1 MTRHSFHALLLQAGY
16 SLYYCSI
23 ALLTAA
29 MLAMAVD
36 FVWHHDVFNYR
47 IILPLNT
54 WLLLTLGTVIVI
66 AAVRRITVVML
77 SALLMIAVVLACQL
91 AELNIAAF
99 MPAGYQQESIATVPP
114 LQQLYWLLF
123 EVAWLCRLLPANKSR
138 HRLFLLVHLVLLG
151 ISVVVIVI
159 DTRLPVSLAL
169 NSTISTSVNTA
180 IFLFM
185 LTIAGLASTY
195 SRELRVKQLWS
206 NPLSWLVVVLVLST
220 VILWMVFMHQ
230 LSASKQRAFNDTSYK
245 FEQQL
250 SQLLTEQYG
259 LLRRMALRL
268 QSYDTAISKRRLSL
282 EMKSYLDDFG
292 YIDYMAV
299 TDVDGGLHYSQA
311 RKPDIKQWFDE
322 YLATQG
328 APWLKPTAITQTT
341 LVSLYHDERVDH
353 TYLRVTLAQPNAARL
368 TAVVASI
375 NFNALLKRFLPV
387 IVPPGYKVTLQ
398 YVSGATPASTLQ
410 DNELSFIQEGAK
422 TIKLL
427 DQLSWQLVLY
437 RDLATEVSYARQI
450 SEVVLLSG
458 WLATLLALIGQQY
471 QTRIQRQH
479 MRLAAGNIRLQ
490 HSLDKQKKLQV
501 QHQQIMANSADMI
514 CVIDAQGRFL
524 DVSQSCERILGYS
537 SAELISRRYLDFT
550 HPDDITITEEEAS
563 LIVDSGKTTKSF
575 RNRYLRKDGTVV
587 HLMWAS
593 NFVPSLGLMYA
604 VARDINE
611 MVKGECYQQ
620 EQQAILSQISTEQ
633 SLQGILTAICQMAEH
648 QSDTVRAAIMIR
660 TDDILN
666 LASAPSFS
674 EQYCEAV
681 ASLPVADNVGS
692 CGTAAFL
699 KSLVIVNDIANDE
712 KWRNEAPMALAEAI
726 QACWSLP
733 IISKHHIV
741 LGTFALHCTEQR
753 SPSRDE
759 LELMSACARFAAIAL
774 ERSQQRQLLQQSEQR
789 FRSLFEFNPD
799 PVYIINP
806 EGYFIDMNH
815 AGCQLLQ
822 YSWDK
827 VISMHFERVM
837 LPEHL
842 EKTLNHFNQVL
853 EGNAQRFEASVI
865 SCTGRQIEL
874 DISILPNRE
883 NGKVIG
889 VIGVAKD
896 ISKRRAAE
904 RQLLLFKRA
913 VDATSNGVVIVDI
926 LQPDM
931 PIIYVNSAFEKLT
944 GYSASE
950 AKGRNSRFLQGQQR
964 DWLAVK
970 QMRDAIAQ
978 RQECS
983 VVLKNYRKDNRL
995 FWNNLLLA
1003 PVPDEQGDIKH
1014 YIGIQTD
1021 ISAQKQYEQELAHN
1035 ASHDLLT
1042 GLPNRSLLQDRLIQ
1056 SCSISQRHGQKVSVL
1071 FINLDGFKLIND
1083 SLGHLSGDELLKLVS
1098 GRIVAQTRTGDT
1110 LARIGGDEFVLLVPD
1125 VQDEKLLPQLAEKIL
1140 TTIAKPFAL
1149 QGQEV
1154 LLTASIGISVSSTE
1168 LTEPMQLVQQ
1178 ADLAMYRA
1186 KQLGRNNYQW
1196 YDTDMDQLLGKR
1208 LSLKALLRKAIEQQE
1223 LRLYYQ
1229 PQVDAVT
1236 NELVGLEALLR
1247 WSHPEQGFI
1256 SPDEFIP
1263 VAEDTGMIVE
1273 IGQWVLEQACAF
1285 NYQLQQQQLAFLPV
1299 AVNLSSM
1306 QFQRSEFV
1314 EQLQQTLLAQNL
1326 DPRYLQ
1332 LELTESLL
1340 LENIENVIEKLHRL
1354 KQLGISIAIDDFGT
1368 GYSSLNY
1375 LKRLPIDKL
1384 KIDRSFVRDIVTD
1397 QRDAAICRAIIAMA
1411 HQLNIKVVAEGVEH
1425 DAQVALLRKSV
1436 CDEFQGYHFAKPMSA
1451 ADTEQFLRHYTVK
1464 QQQRQVSTE
1473 HTLLLVDDEENIL
1486 HALKRLLRKEPY
1498 QVLTCTSAKQAFELL
1513 ALHDIQVIV
1522 SDQRMPQMNGTEFLS
1537 QVKTMYPDTVRLVL
1551 SGYTDLRSVTDAIN
1565 RGAIYKFLT
1574 KPWQDD
1580 NLRDEIRAA
1589 FKRYA
1594 EQIHITRH

>member
-1 MTRHSFHALLLQAGY
+1 MTSRSRQDLSLLAGY
-16 SLYYCSI
+16 SLYYSSL
-23 ALLTAA
+23 ALLITA
-29 MLAMAVD
+29 MLVMVAD
-36 FVWHHDVFNYR
+36 LVWHHDVYNYR
-47 IILPLNT
+47 IIMPLNT
-54 WLLLTLGTVIVI
+54 WLLLTLATVLVM
-66 AAVRRITVVML
+66 AAVRLKAVVML
-77 SALLMIAVVLACQL
+77 CTLLIIAVVLAGQL
-91 AELNIAAF
+91 AGVNIALV
-99 MPAGYQQESIATVPP
+99 MPPGYQQESIAAVPP
-114 LQQLYWLLF
+114 LQQLYWILF
-123 EVAWLCRLLPANKSR
+123 VVAWLCRLLPANRGSR
-138 HRLFLLVHLVLLG
+138 WLFVLAHLVLLG
-151 ISVVVIVI
+151 ISMVVII
-159 DTRLPVSLAL
+159 ADTRLPVALAL

-185 LTIAGLASTY
+185 LAVAGLASMY
-195 SRELRVKQLWS
+195 AGKLHLKRLLP
-206 NPLSWLVVVLVLST
+206 NPVSWLALALVMAS
-220 VILWMVFMHQ
+220 VMLWLAFMHQ
-230 LSASKQRAFNDTSYK
+230 LSVTKQRAFTDTSYK

-250 SQLLTEQYG
+250 SQLLAEQYG
-259 LLRRMALRL
+259 LLRRMARRL
-268 QSYDTAISKRRLSL
+268 QSYDKTTAEQQLNL
-282 EMKSYLDDFG
+282 EMQSYLDDFS

-299 TDVDGGLHYSQA
+299 TNADGRLHYSLAQQT
-311 RKPDIKQWFDE
+311 DIKQWFDQ
-322 YLATQG
+322 YLVEQA
-328 APWLKPTAITQTT
+328 APWLKPTTDTQTPPI
-341 LVSLYHDERVDH
+341 SLYHDERVEH
-353 TYLRVTLAQPNAARL
+353 TYLRAALAQPNAAGL
-368 TAVVASI
+368 NAVVASI
-375 NFNALLKRFLPV
+375 NFNAVLERILPV
-387 IVPPGYKVTLQ
+387 IVPPGYQ
-398 YVSGATPASTLQ
+398 VSLLFVSDAMLAPAMP
-410 DNELSFIQEGAK
+410 DNERRFVLEGTK
-422 TIKLL
+422 TISLL
-427 DQLSWQLVLY
+427 EQLSWQLVLY

-450 SEVVLLSG
+450 SEVVLLAG

-479 MRLAAGNIRLQ
+479 MRLTTGNIRLQ
-490 HSLDKQKKLQV
+490 HSLEKQKKLQV
-501 QHQQIMANSADMI
+501 QHQQIMDNSADMI
-514 CVIDAQGRFL
+514 CVIDAQGRFV
-524 DVSQSCERILGYS
+524 DVSKSCQRILGYS
-537 SAELISRRYLDFT
+537 VAELLGRPFLDFT
-550 HPDDITITEEEAS
+550 HPDDINITEHEAS
-563 LIVDSGKTTKSF
+563 LIVDGGKTTRNF
-575 RNRYLRKDGTVV
+575 RNRYLRKDGAIV

-593 NFVPSLGLMYA
+593 NYVPSVGLMYA

-611 MVKGECYQQ
+611 MVKAERYQQ
-620 EQQAILSQISTEQ
+620 DQQAILRQISTEQ
-633 SLQGILTAICQMAEH
+633 PLPSIFEAICNMAER
-648 QSDTVRAAIMIR
+648 QCDNVQAAIMIK
-660 TDDILN
+660 TADTLT
-666 LASAPSFS
+666 LAAAPSFS
-674 EQYCEAV
+674 DQYCTAV

-692 CGTAAFL
+692 CGTAAFQ
-699 KSLVIVNDIANDE
+699 KSLVIVDDIANDE
-712 KWRNEAPMALAEAI
+712 KWLQAAPIALAEGM

-733 IISKHHIV
+733 MVSKQDEV
-741 LGTFALHCTEQR
+741 LGTFALYCAEKR
-753 SPSRDE
+753 SPNKDE
-759 LELMSACARFAAIAL
+759 LELMIACCRFASVAL
-774 ERSQQRQLLQQSEQR
+774 ERSRQRQLLQQSEQR

-799 PVYIINP
+799 PVYIISP
-806 EGYFIDMNH
+806 EGYFIDMND

-822 YSWDK
+822 YSWDE
-827 VISMHFERVM
+827 VISMHFDRVM

-842 EKTLNHFNQVL
+842 DRTLNHFSQVL
-853 EGNAQRFEASVI
+853 AGSAQRFEASVI
-865 SCTGRQIEL
+865 SRTGRQIEL

-904 RQLLLFKRA
+904 RQLRMFKRA
-913 VDATSNGVVIVDI
+913 VDATSNGVVIADI

-944 GYSASE
+944 GYSAAE
-950 AKGRNSRFLQGQQR
+950 VEGRNCRFLQGQQR
-964 DWLAVK
+964 DWLTVK
-970 QMRDAIAQ
+970 QLRDAIAL
-978 RQECS
+978 RLECS
-983 VVLKNYRKDNRL
+983 VVLKNYRKDNSL
-995 FWNNLLLA
+995 FWNNLFLA
-1003 PVPDEQGDIKH
+1003 PVPDEQGDISH

-1021 ISAQKQYEQELAHN
+1021 ITAQKQYEQELAHN

-1042 GLPNRSLLQDRLIQ
+1042 GLPNRSLLRDRLSQ
-1056 SCSISQRHGQKVSVL
+1056 SCRISRRHAQKVSVL
-1071 FINLDGFKLIND
+1071 FIDLDGFKLIND

-1098 GRIVAQTRTGDT
+1098 SRIVAQTRPGDT

-1125 VQDEKLLPQLAEKIL
+1125 VQDDELLPQLAGRIL
-1140 TTIAKPFAL
+1140 STIAKPITL

-1154 LLTASIGISVSSTE
+1154 QLTASIGISVSGNE

-1196 YDTDMDQLLGKR
+1196 YDAEMDQSLSKQ
-1208 LSLKALLRKAIEQQE
+1208 LSLKAMLRKAIEQQE
-1223 LRLYYQ
+1223 LELYYQ

-1247 WSHPEQGFI
+1247 WPHPEQGFI

-1285 NYQLQQQQLAFLPV
+1285 NYQLQQQQLAFVPV

-1306 QFQRSEFV
+1306 QFQRSEFI
-1314 EQLQQTLLAQNL
+1314 EHLQQTLLAQQL
-1326 DPRYLQ
+1326 APRYLQ

-1340 LENIENVIEKLHRL
+1340 LKNIEYVIEKLHQL

-1384 KIDRSFVRDIVTD
+1384 KIDRSFVRDIVSD

-1411 HQLNIKVVAEGVEH
+1411 HQLNIKVVAEGVEY

-1451 ADTEQFLRHYTVK
+1451 ADTEQFLRHYAAK
-1464 QQQRQVSTE
+1464 QQQRQAGSQQ
-1473 HTLLLVDDEENIL
+1473 TLLLVDDEDNIL

-1513 ALHDIQVIV
+1513 ALHNIQVIV
-1522 SDQRMPQMNGTEFLS
+1522 SDQRMPQMSGTEFLS

-1580 NLRDEIRAA
+1580 SLREEIRAA
-1589 FKRYA
+1589 FKRYT
-1594 EQIHITRH
+1594 EQIYKTQP

>member
-1 MTRHSFHALLLQAGY
+1 MAGY
-16 SLYYCSI
+16 SLYYSSLAFLAI
-23 ALLTAA
+23 A
-29 MLAMAVD
+29 MLAVAAD
-36 FVWHHDVFNYR
+36 LLWHHDAYNYR
-47 IILPLNT
+47 IIMPLNT
-54 WLLLTLGTVIVI
+54 VILLSVATIVVMSAIKRCTVLMLPALLLMVLIVALPLLGTDL
-66 AAVRRITVVML
+66 T
-77 SALLMIAVVLACQL
+77 ALLPYPQGAIAS
-91 AELNIAAF
+91 
-99 MPAGYQQESIATVPP
+99 MPP
-114 LQQLYWLLF
+114 LQQLYWVIF
-123 EVAWLCRLLPANKSR
+123 IIVWLCYLLSDHSVSR
-138 HRLFLLVHLVLLG
+138 FIFTLGHLVSLA
-151 ISVVVIVI
+151 ISVLVIVA
-159 DTRLPVSLAL
+159 DTRLPNVLAL
-169 NSTISTSVNTA
+169 NNTISTSVNTA
-180 IFLFM
+180 IFLF
-185 LTIAGLASTY
+185 LLAVAGLSAHY
-195 SRELRVKQLWS
+195 AGKLQFKRLWP
-206 NPLSWLVVVLVLST
+206 NPVSWLAAALVLAS
-220 VILWMVFMHQ
+220 VLLWLSFMHQ
-230 LSASKQRAFNDTSYK
+230 LSAAKQQAFSDTADK

-250 SQLLTEQYG
+250 SQLLAEQYG

-268 QSYDTAISKRRLSL
+268 QSYDKATAEQQLSL
-282 EMKSYLDDFG
+282 EMQSYLDDFS

-299 TDVDGGLHYSQA
+299 TDSDGRLRYSLAQQT
-311 RKPDIKQWFDE
+311 DIKQWFDQ
-322 YLATQG
+322 YLAAQA
-328 APWLKPTAITQTT
+328 APWFRPTTDTQIP
-341 LVSLYHDERVDH
+341 LISLYHDERVEH
-353 TYLRVTLAQPNAARL
+353 TYLRVGLSQPNAAGL
-368 TAVVASI
+368 NAVVASI
-375 NFNALLKRFLPV
+375 NFHAVLERILPV
-387 IVPPGYKVTLQ
+387 IVPPGYQVSLY
-398 YVSGATPASTLQ
+398 YVSEETPVPAMPDS
-410 DNELSFIQEGAK
+410 ERRFVQEGAK
-422 TIKLL
+422 TITLL
-427 DQLSWQLVLY
+427 KQLSWQLVLY

-450 SEVVLLSG
+450 SEVVLLAG

-479 MRLAAGNIRLQ
+479 MRLTAGNMRLQ
-490 HSLDKQKKLQV
+490 HSLEMQKKLQL
-501 QHQQIMANSADMI
+501 QHQQIMDNSADMI
-514 CVIDAQGRFL
+514 CVLDAQGRFL
-524 DVSQSCERILGYS
+524 EVSQSCQRILGYNVT
-537 SAELISRRYLDFT
+537 ELIGRPFLDFT
-550 HPDDITITEEEAS
+550 HPDDINITEHEAS
-563 LIVDSGKTTKSF
+563 LIVDGGKTTRNF
-575 RNRYLRKDGTVV
+575 RNRYLRKDGAIV

-593 NFVPSLGLMYA
+593 NYVSSLGLMYA

-611 MVKGECYQQ
+611 MVKAERYQQ
-620 EQQAILSQISTEQ
+620 DQQAVLRQISTEQ
-633 SLQGILTAICQMAEH
+633 PLAGIFAAICQMAER
-648 QSDTVRAAIMIR
+648 QSDTVQAAIMIK
-660 TDDILN
+660 TADTLT
-666 LASAPSFS
+666 LAAAPSFS
-674 EQYCEAV
+674 EQYCQAV
-681 ASLPVADNVGS
+681 ATLPVADNIGS
-692 CGTAAFL
+692 CGTAAFQ
-699 KSLVIVNDIANDE
+699 KSLVIVDDIANDE
-712 KWRNEAPMALAEAI
+712 KWRQAAPIALAEGM

-733 IISKHHIV
+733 MVSKHDEV
-741 LGTFALHCTEQR
+741 LGTFALYCAEKR
-753 SPSRDE
+753 SPSKDE
-759 LELMSACARFAAIAL
+759 LELMIACCRFAAVAL

-799 PVYIINP
+799 PVYIISP
-806 EGYFIDMNH
+806 EGYFIDMND

-822 YSWDK
+822 YSWDE
-827 VISMHFERVM
+827 VISMHFDRVM

-842 EKTLNHFNQVL
+842 DRTLNYFSQVL
-853 EGNAQRFEASVI
+853 AGNAQRFEASVI
-865 SCTGRQIEL
+865 SRTGRQIEL

-904 RQLLLFKRA
+904 RQLRLFKRA
-913 VDATSNGVVIVDI
+913 VDATSNGVVIADI

-944 GYSASE
+944 GYSAAE
-950 AKGRNSRFLQGQQR
+950 VQGRNCRFLQGQQR
-964 DWLAVK
+964 DWLTVK
-970 QMRDAIAQ
+970 QLRDAIAL

-983 VVLKNYRKDNRL
+983 VVLKNYRKDNSL
-995 FWNNLLLA
+995 FWNNLFLA
-1003 PVPDEQGDIKH
+1003 PVPDEQGDICH

-1021 ISAQKQYEQELAHN
+1021 ITAQKQYEQELAHN

-1042 GLPNRSLLQDRLIQ
+1042 GLPNRSLLRDRLSQ
-1056 SCSISQRHGQKVSVL
+1056 SCNISRRHAQKVAVL
-1071 FINLDGFKLIND
+1071 FIDLDGFKLIND

-1098 GRIVAQTRTGDT
+1098 SRIVAQTRPGDT

-1125 VQDEKLLPQLAEKIL
+1125 VQDDALLPQLAGRIL
-1140 TTIAKPFAL
+1140 TTIAEPITL

-1154 LLTASIGISVSSTE
+1154 QLTASIGISVSGNE

-1196 YDTDMDQLLGKR
+1196 YDAEMDQSLSKQ
-1208 LSLKALLRKAIEQQE
+1208 LSLKAMLRKAIDQQE
-1223 LRLYYQ
+1223 LELYYQ

-1247 WSHPEQGFI
+1247 WPHPEQGFI

-1285 NYQLQQQQLAFLPV
+1285 NYQLQQQQLAFVPV

-1306 QFQRSEFV
+1306 QFQRSEFI
-1314 EQLQQTLLAQNL
+1314 EQLQQTLLAQQL
-1326 DPRYLQ
+1326 APRYLQ

-1340 LENIENVIEKLHRL
+1340 LENIEYVIEKLHQL

-1384 KIDRSFVRDIVTD
+1384 KIDRSFVRDIVSD

-1451 ADTEQFLRHYTVK
+1451 QGTEQFLRHYAAK
-1464 QQQRQVSTE
+1464 QQQRQAGSQQ
-1473 HTLLLVDDEENIL
+1473 TLLLVDDEDNIL

-1522 SDQRMPQMNGTEFLS
+1522 SDQRMPQMSGTEFLS

-1580 NLRDEIRAA
+1580 SLREEIRAA

-1594 EQIHITRH
+1594 EQMHKTQP